1 MNPGIEDET
10 QEFKEGLGQPDKG
23 LKSITAMLNKHGRD
37 TVHSG
42 VKDNGDVCDLDCEKA
57 FDASGY
63 PFMTEPDELSHI
75 RRDLETFHR

>member
-42 VKDNGDVCDLDCEKA
+42 VKDNGDVCDLD
-57 FDASGY
+57 
-63 PFMTEPDELSHI
+63 
-75 RRDLETFHR
+75 